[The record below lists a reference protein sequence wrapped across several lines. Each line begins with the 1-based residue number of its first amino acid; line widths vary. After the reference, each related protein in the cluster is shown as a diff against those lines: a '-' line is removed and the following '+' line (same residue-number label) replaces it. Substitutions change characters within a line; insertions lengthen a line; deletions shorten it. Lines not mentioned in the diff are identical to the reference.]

1 MPLPSLAPLT
11 ADDTPFVL
19 QSPFSSV
26 FTPTPLVGESA
37 WALAARAQIPL
48 LAQSSGLLA
57 VVGEPGTGKT
67 LLARLLHAHSPRATE
82 PCMLVDL
89 RGMSHE
95 KIPEVLFDDMRRG
108 TCILQGVE
116 TLPAV
121 LQERCLQVR
130 YRAQVILE
138 VRGREGALH
147 RGMTIIPAILD
158 LVGHRILHTAPMSQR
173 REDVLPIAEHY
184 LRRYAQEWGRPIP
197 VLDKDS
203 VRLLRRAHFA
213 DHVRGVIAA
222 VAHALHEAGT
232 QPLAA
237 QHFPPAMQGRNEIV
251 TEAGVDALALE
262 ELVEQKLARFFTR
275 LGTYDVRDVYETV
288 ISRVERPLF
297 RLVLAQAQGNQV
309 RAARTLGINRNTLRT
324 RLRKFGLL

>member
-19 QSPFSSV
+19 QPLFFHVS
-26 FTPTPLVGESA
+26 TPTPLVGESA
-37 WALAARAQIPL
+37 WALAVRAQIPL
-48 LAQSSGLLA
+48 LARSSGLLA

-67 LLARLLHAHSPRATE
+67 LLARHLHAHSPQAAAS
-82 PCMLVDL
+82 CVLVDL
-89 RGMSHE
+89 RGLSYE
-95 KIPEVLFDDMRRG
+95 KIPEALFDGVRRG

-116 TLPAV
+116 TLPAA

-130 YRAQVILE
+130 SQAQVILE

-147 RGMTIIPAILD
+147 RGTTLIPAILD
-158 LVGHRILHTAPMSQR
+158 LLGHRILYTAPMSQR
-173 REDVLPIAEHY
+173 REDVLPIAEYY
-184 LRRYAQEWGRPIP
+184 LHRYATEWGRPTP
-197 VLDKDS
+197 TLDKES
-203 VRLLRRAHFA
+203 VRLLRRAHFT
-213 DHVRGVIAA
+213 DHVRGVIVA
-222 VAHALHEAGT
+222 VAHALHEAGP
-232 QPLAA
+232 QPLAVH
-237 QHFPPAMQGRNEIV
+237 HFPPALQGRSELV

-262 ELVEQKLARFFTR
+262 ELVEQKLARFFAR
-275 LGTYDVRDVYETV
+275 LGAYDVRDIYETV

-309 RAARTLGINRNTLRT
+309 RAARTLGINRNTLRA